1 MVIEVKPLQLAKQ
14 KSPKDV
20 TEEGISTEVKP
31 LHFSKQSFGNEVRD
45 EGIETEI
52 KLLQSQKQL
61 IRFMLKEDL
70 HILSMSSPQGEYIGL
85 DKTRM

>member
-1 MVIEVKPLQLAKQ
+1 M
-14 KSPKDV
+14 

-52 KLLQSQKQL
+52 KLLQSQYLLLVDYQYYTL
-61 IRFMLKEDL
+61 
-70 HILSMSSPQGEYIGL
+70 
-85 DKTRM
+85 